1 LEKRV
6 GLMEV
11 GRRRMVPGEVAVVL
25 VDGEGEPARYGEMEW
40 ESSWKSGPRE
50 RERADWPLRVPFA
63 EASSEGVGVPMG
75 AGRKE
80 K

>member
-1 LEKRV
+1 
-6 GLMEV
+6 
-11 GRRRMVPGEVAVVL
+11 MVPGVVAVVL

-40 ESSWKSGPRE
+40 ERSWKSGPME
-50 RERADWPLRVPFA
+50 RERADWPLRVPR
-63 EASSEGVGVPMG
+63 SEGVGVPMG